1 MERSHLDMI
10 LGKNH
15 IITTT
20 DLGALKFNSFL
31 SSIFIFI
38 VIKSNPMVKECDRVV
53 WITGIHSHVVAKEFS
68 HPTHERCL
76 LAECNP
82 PFTQCSK

>member
-20 DLGALKFNSFL
+20 DLGALKFYSFL
-31 SSIFIFI
+31 SYIFIF
-38 VIKSNPMVKECDRVV
+38 IKSNPMVKECDRVV
-53 WITGIHSHVVAKEFS
+53 WITGIPMWWQKKS
-68 HPTHERCL
+68 L
-76 LAECNP
+76 
-82 PFTQCSK
+82 TQLMRGAS